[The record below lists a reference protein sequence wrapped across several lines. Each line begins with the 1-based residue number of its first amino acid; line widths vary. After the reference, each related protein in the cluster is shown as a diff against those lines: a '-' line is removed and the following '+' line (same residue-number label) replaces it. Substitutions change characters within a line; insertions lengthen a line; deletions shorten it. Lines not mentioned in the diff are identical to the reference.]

1 MNYKLLFKIF
11 LILILLASF
20 VYLIYN
26 KKYIYSSLL
35 FVIFCITVWFLF
47 FKNEEEIKE
56 EFEFRFLDDDD
67 YIRDRPEIYCGDSR
81 AIPDEYDVFG
91 TRYRCLKKGIGLG
104 MTLSDHQR
112 DEFLRRA
119 TGRPRDGVY
128 CGNQA
133 ALPAGYVRRGRRF
146 ECFRKGVGVGL
157 GMEQDKRRRMQD
169 RPPRDLGKK
178 EIMDLAK
185 RFRIT
190 TNDKTRQQTLR
201 AIRRRMR
208 DG

>member
-1 MNYKLLFKIF
+1 MFFCDYFNNYF
-11 LILILLASF
+11 
-20 VYLIYN
+20 N
-26 KKYIYSSLL
+26 KK
-35 FVIFCITVWFLF
+35 
-47 FKNEEEIKE
+47 NEIKE
-56 EFEFRFLDDDD
+56 DFEFHFLDDDD
-67 YIRDRPEIYCGDSR
+67 NIRDRPEVYCGDNR
-81 AIPDEYDVFG
+81 VIPEEYDVFG

-112 DEFLRRA
+112 TEFIRRA

-133 ALPAGYVRRGRRF
+133 ALPAGYVRTGRRL
-146 ECFRKGVGVGL
+146 ECFKKGVGVGL
-157 GMEQDKRRRMQD
+157 GMNQVNRRRMQA

-190 TNDKTRQQTLR
+190 TNDKTREQALR

-208 DG
+208 N